1 MELGEGEGDR
11 PPGAARTSGSRSAS
25 NELRVKHEGR
35 KPLFGGNKTIV
46 RRDDPS
52 RLSDSP
58 RATSRFTAGLPARQ
72 PLTAQRRTNS
82 EPQSAS
88 RERRDSNSNS
98 NLSVSSSGGT
108 RIPRPSSATFRQRR
122 PLSLSEA
129 FRLAEDEERAAQ
141 GVDGSP
147 SPAPRT
153 WRARGGQD
161 EAKQREQLSHDHLD
175 TKARSKQSEKPAG
188 GLYSRERFEELKN
201 RARQGSGAATDPD
214 SSDSLNIPALVPGIE
229 DVPIRSIETDDRPAV
244 RSPLKGAE
252 NRSPHKSFGWGE
264 FDEDFTG
271 GDLQIS
277 DSPRI
282 KVGSNKPFAHR
293 PSLISSEEKLA
304 VRSPARLTQPGSR
317 NTKLDEIRDRERELT
332 SRVLAERPQPRQRN
346 SRLDEIRA
354 REKLAE
360 QQIPIPNRNL
370 PRPKNTKLDDIRQ
383 RESEGLSRKAWAA
396 ARLEEIREQNS
407 MSRSLSPEE
416 ARPQSS
422 REVRKTTPGRIPTR
436 SKSAYEEGG
445 ERIPDT
451 PVTVYKNQRSAGVA
465 TAVEPSAAAGSGPAA
480 DNPDKNLDSYDWLR
494 RLARATSES
503 PVPENGGKKKTEK
516 SEQPRSEQ
524 EVVSE
529 KLPKPALSRRPSSDD
544 RKPAPSTA
552 VNGRNDNPRLTVGFA
567 GVPREQSSDSAKS
580 KRSSLHSDQDPTD
593 RYDSEM
599 KLFAPHENH
608 SERGSVRAP
617 SPPPDLDIDDKV
629 TEATPKPPRPDPLTM
644 PTPKVT
650 GAYVETPATVK
661 VDKLPEHATIPD
673 AADDQVLIP
682 AIFRE
687 RRTNNDRRSR
697 DHDSASDPGVSD
709 SKDSEATTKRRPR
722 SRSLPRRRPPLKNSA
737 KLPSVRDDLLE
748 LQRMHNIDD
757 STMDDLE
764 DILTGRK
771 AASPKLEQILKEIP
785 PNTNEP
791 TLKREPT
798 EDVAPTSKKVS
809 DKDTSEGESA
819 LFDRLTQRLR
829 TGLLGIR
836 SAKKGIERLEDQF
849 AHAGK
854 RSTSPSSDVTKTKP
868 IKQPVTLPTKS
879 HAHATPA
886 RHEEQCPDCQAK
898 PAPGVAYIHLPVP
911 RLYTTTPRFRF
922 TWIGL
927 LLFTLSVWYAA
938 ESAMCAKFCRPTRC
952 SPARPCIYSYL
963 DPTFGSALPVKL
975 DQWTTGGHGRELWE
989 WAAEELGDFAADV
1002 EDALRGRHITDVPL
1016 EALSTLQRRRH
1027 RRRLR
1032 KKGLVQ
1038 PWPDP
1043 SPEQQAIWD
1052 EWRRVRLARERAQEA
1067 RQMGYE
1073 VTADEFED
1081 TAAAVGDDQ
1090 PAWN

>member
-25 NELRVKHEGR
+25 TELRVKHEGR
-35 KPLFGGNKTIV
+35 KPLFGGNKTII
-46 RRDDPS
+46 RRDDGS

-72 PLTAQRRTNS
+72 PLTTERRTNS

-229 DVPIRSIETDDRPAV
+229 DVPIRSIETDDRPEV
-244 RSPLKGAE
+244 RSPFKGAE

-383 RESEGLSRKAWAA
+383 RESEG
-396 ARLEEIREQNS
+396 
-407 MSRSLSPEE
+407 
-416 ARPQSS
+416 S
-422 REVRKTTPGRIPTR
+422 RERLGPRRASKRFESKTPCRARCRPRRQGHSRAEK

-764 DILTGRK
+764 DILTD
-771 AASPKLEQILKEIP
+771 LEGDS

-938 ESAMCAKFCRPTRC
+938 ESAMCAKFCRPMRC
-952 SPARPCIYSYL
+952 SPAKPCIYSYL

-1052 EWRRVRLARERAQEA
+1052 EWRRERAQEA

>member
-1 MELGEGEGDR
+1 MGLTDGGQA
-11 PPGAARTSGSRSAS
+11 PGAGRTSGSRSAS
-25 NELRVKHEGR
+25 NELHVRHEGR
-35 KPLFGGNKTIV
+35 KPLFGGNKSSTL
-46 RRDDPS
+46 RDDSS
-52 RLSDSP
+52 RAGESP
-58 RATSRFTAGLPARQ
+58 RLASRFAVGPTTRQ
-72 PLTAQRRTNS
+72 PLNAERRTNS
-82 EPQSAS
+82 EPQTS
-88 RERRDSNSNS
+88 RERRDSNSNA
-98 NLSVSSSGGT
+98 SVSSSGGT

-153 WRARGGQD
+153 WRAKSGQD
-161 EAKQREQLSHDHLD
+161 EVKQREQLGHDHLD
-175 TKARSKQSEKPAG
+175 TKARSKQSEKPTSS
-188 GLYSRERFEELKN
+188 LYSRERFEELKS
-201 RARQGSGAATDPD
+201 RARQGLGAATGPD

-229 DVPIRSIETDDRPAV
+229 DVPIRSIETDDRPAG
-244 RSPLKGAE
+244 RSPLRSAK
-252 NRSPHKSFGWGE
+252 NRSPHKSFGWGD

-304 VRSPARLTQPGSR
+304 IRSPTRLTQPGSH

-332 SRVLAERPQPRQRN
+332 SKVLAEGPQPRQRN
-346 SRLDEIRA
+346 SHLDEIRA

-360 QQIPIPNRNL
+360 QQIPVPNRNL

-383 RESEGLSRKAWAA
+383 RENEGLSRKAWAA

-422 REVRKTTPGRIPTR
+422 GEVQAKTPGRIATR
-436 SKSAYEEGG
+436 SKSTYEGGG

-451 PVTVYKNQRSAGVA
+451 PVTVYKNQRTTGLVA
-465 TAVEPSAAAGSGPAA
+465 RAEPSTAAGGGPATE
-480 DNPDKNLDSYDWLR
+480 NPDKNSDSYDWLR

-503 PVPENGGKKKTEK
+503 PLPEAEGKQKAERKP
-516 SEQPRSEQ
+516 EQPRSEQ
-524 EVVSE
+524 DTADDR
-529 KLPKPALSRRPSSDD
+529 LPKPVPSRRPSSDE
-544 RKPAPSTA
+544 RKPALSTTT
-552 VNGRNDNPRLTVGFA
+552 NGRNDNPRLTVGFA
-567 GVPREQSSDSAKS
+567 GIPREQSSDSAKS

-599 KLFAPHENH
+599 KLFAPHDNH

-617 SPPPDLDIDDKV
+617 SPPPESDVEDKV

-650 GAYVETPATVK
+650 GAYVETPATMK
-661 VDKLPEHATIPD
+661 VDRLPEDATIPN
-673 AADDQVLIP
+673 AAGGKVQPL
-682 AIFRE
+682 AIFG
-687 RRTNNDRRSR
+687 DKKAGIARRSQ
-697 DHDSASDPGVSD
+697 DYDSASDPGVGD
-709 SKDSEATTKRRPR
+709 KRDSEATTTKRRPR

-737 KLPSVRDDLLE
+737 KPPSVRDDLLE

-785 PNTNEP
+785 PSADKP
-791 TLKREPT
+791 TVKREST
-798 EDVAPTSKKVS
+798 EEVAPPSKKVS
-809 DKDTSEGESA
+809 SDEDEAEGESA

-836 SAKKGIERLEDQF
+836 SAKMGIERLEDRF
-849 AHAGK
+849 THAEK
-854 RSTSPSSDVTKTKP
+854 RSSSPGPDATKT
-868 IKQPVTLPTKS
+868 QAVTQPTKGNMY
-879 HAHATPA
+879 TKPA
-886 RHEEQCPDCQAK
+886 KHDEQCPDCLAK
-898 PAPGVAYIHLPVP
+898 PGPEASYIHLPIP
-911 RLYTTTPRFRF
+911 RLYTTTPQFRF
-922 TWIGL
+922 TLIGL
-927 LLFTLSVWYAA
+927 VLFILSIWYAA
-938 ESAMCAKFCRPTRC
+938 ESAMCARYCRPTSC
-952 SPARPCIYSYL
+952 SPSKPCIFSYD

-975 DQWTTGGHGRELWE
+975 DQWTTGGHGRELVA
-989 WAAEELGDFAADV
+989 WAAEELGDWAADV

-1016 EALSTLQRRRH
+1016 QGMPTEQRRRH
-1027 RRRLR
+1027 RRRLL
-1032 KKGLVQ
+1032 KKGFLR
-1038 PWPDP
+1038 PPPDP
-1043 SPEQQAIWD
+1043 TPEQQATWD
-1052 EWRRVRLARERAQEA
+1052 SWRQTRLARERAEEA
-1067 RQMGYE
+1067 REMGYE
-1073 VTADEFED
+1073 VAADEFEY
-1081 TAAAVGDDQ
+1081 AAAVGDDQ
-1090 PAWN
+1090 PAWD